1 MATTQARPK
10 GLGALLLIVVGVWF
24 FLQGSFGELVERLQ
38 SFFPGKSD
46 PKGAG
51 APGSAAV
58 ATVWNR
64 KALKLS
70 PTVKLTQRGDP
81 IVYNTLMPACSR
93 AGGGFVAIS
102 WFRGAGE
109 KTSSGRPSCH
119 RHGKRSGKG
128 ALDIVHESGE
138 YKPLDDLEY
147 ELHILNAGEVLFRG
161 YANHDPKLTEPGKT
175 PHVHA
180 AVNCG

>member
-1 MATTQARPK
+1 MATTQAPPR
-10 GLGALLLIVVGVWF
+10 GLGALLLITAGAWF
-24 FLQGSFGELVERLQ
+24 FLQATVGELVETLE

-46 PKGAG
+46 PKRAG

-58 ATVWNR
+58 PIVWNR
-64 KALKLS
+64 KALKFQ
-70 PTVKLTQRGDP
+70 TVPPVKRGDP
-81 IVYNTLMPACSR
+81 VVYNTIMPACSR
-93 AGGGFVAIS
+93 AGVGFVVIS
-102 WFRGAGE
+102 AHRPGAV
-109 KTSSGRPSCH
+109 TSSGRKSCH

-128 ALDIVHESGE
+128 ALDIVHESGT